1 MEDEEQPI
9 SSHPVLTGVHTALA
23 NLVAA
28 EAALTQ
34 AQEYLHTTLCDLT
47 HQIGEN
53 TELANAVI
61 NYLYWRVE
69 RVPSAC
75 IAEAF
80 HLKVHQVLE
89 VAGPVGCMCTCT
101 SCGQPFEFTLSS
113 RTAFHQWLKE
123 MGGPD
128 KWEYHLPKTCEEC
141 KAKQSRDYRQQHEER
156 QAALKARLYE
166 LKTMPYAEYLQ
177 TPEWQARRQQHLKS
191 SGFRCQI
198 CNAYGVRLNVH
209 HRTYERRG
217 EEYFKDLITLCET
230 CHTIFHTSGRLS
242 SL

>member
-1 MEDEEQPI
+1 MEGEEQPI

-34 AQEYLHTTLCDLT
+34 AQEYLHTTVCDLT

-80 HLKVHQVLE
+80 HLKVH
-89 VAGPVGCMCTCT
+89 
-101 SCGQPFEFTLSS
+101 

-123 MGGPD
+123 MDDPD

-141 KAKQSRDYRQQHEER
+141 KAKQSRDYWQQHEER